1 MPLDFMGMDP
11 ETKEEGS
18 ATVWVHHEQQRIII
32 QGVTADAVL
41 TAEVGSVEWVPG
53 HAVGVPAHE
62 SVISLPARMVPILRK
77 ACDAAERAGLPDPAP
92 ERAEDSCSSGDA

>member
-32 QGVTADAVL
+32 QGVTADDAL
-41 TAEVGSVEWVPG
+41 TEEVDSTEWVPG
-53 HAVGVPAHE
+53 HAVGIPAHE
-62 SVISLPARMVPILRK
+62 SVISLPLRMVPILRK
-77 ACDAAERAGLPDPAP
+77 ACDAAERAGLSDAAP
-92 ERAEDSCSSGDA
+92 ERAEDSSPSGDA